1 MPLADLRALR
11 AELLACLAFY
21 TRLPVNAG
29 DDAGRSFAEAQWA
42 APVAGLAVALCGA
55 LAFWLGRR
63 GAPWLMAPP
72 LLGGLIAVAATMLA
86 TGALHEDG
94 LSDTFDGF
102 GGGRTREE
110 KLEIMRDS
118 RVGSYGAAALI
129 FSILLRAGALAAI
142 ASPAHVALALI
153 AAHMSARAL
162 MPAFMHAVP
171 PARSDGL
178 SAGAGV
184 IPRQTATAAL
194 VLGGAALLP
203 MGLSAAVTTAI
214 LLVIWMFFLRRLAE
228 RQISGQTGD
237 VLGMLE
243 QGAEILVLLAA
254 ASLLQQ

>member
-42 APVAGLAVALCGA
+42 APAAGLVVALCGA
-55 LAFWLGRR
+55 LAFWL
-63 GAPWLMAPP
+63 AAILALPP

-178 SAGAGV
+178 SAGVGV

-228 RQISGQTGD
+228 RQIGGQTGD

>member
-1 MPLADLRALR
+1 MPLAGLRALR

-29 DDAGRSFAEAQWA
+29 NDAGRSFAEAQWA

-55 LAFWLGRR
+55 LAFWLT
-63 GAPWLMAPP
+63 AILALPP

-171 PARSDGL
+171 PTRSDGL
-178 SAGAGV
+178 SAGVGV

-203 MGLSAAVTTAI
+203 MGLSAAVATAI

-228 RQISGQTGD
+228 RQIGGQTGD